1 MATKSKKHKDVKKLE
16 RLNRNL
22 KKQEKEIGSELN
34 TYGAMISDFE
44 KNINLFKFICHASV
58 IAQDEK
64 YKDLSTSEYPEEHR
78 EKYSRIAELQKLDI
92 AIKAITE
99 SHLQRVKNIFSL
111 LKQVKKNIPQV
122 IGITGEQLLPA
133 MTDLQIATI
142 NLLDMVNQCI
152 PKNRDALEEMA
163 TKNPQF
169 KAILGAIDTL
179 NQELKKKEEPQVA
192 STELDLPFTTEAME
206 EVVVQE

>member
-1 MATKSKKHKDVKKLE
+1 MAKKTKKHKDVKKLE

-22 KKQEKEIGSELN
+22 KKQEQEIGSELT
-34 TYGAMISDFE
+34 TYGSMISDFE

-64 YKDLSTSEYPEEHR
+64 YKGIPFEEQR
-78 EKYSRIAELQKLDI
+78 EKFVRIAELQKLDI
-92 AIKAITE
+92 AIKAIDET
-99 SHLQRVKNIFSL
+99 HLQKVKNIFSL

-122 IGITGEQLLPA
+122 IGITSEQLLPA

-152 PKNRDALEEMA
+152 PKNKEAMEELA
-163 TKNPQF
+163 EKNPQF
-169 KAILGAIDTL
+169 KAILVAIDTL
-179 NQELKKKEEPQVA
+179 NKDIKNKENKKEEQ
-192 STELDLPFTTEAME
+192 SELDLPFTTEAMDE
-206 EVVVQE
+206 HVVQE

>member
-1 MATKSKKHKDVKKLE
+1 MAKKTKKHKDVKKLE

-22 KKQEKEIGSELN
+22 KKQEQEIGSELT
-34 TYGAMISDFE
+34 TYGSMISDFE

-64 YKDLSTSEYPEEHR
+64 YKGIPFKEQR
-78 EKYSRIAELQKLDI
+78 EKFVRIAELQKLDI
-92 AIKAITE
+92 AIKAIDET
-99 SHLQRVKNIFSL
+99 HLQKVKNIFSL

-122 IGITGEQLLPA
+122 IGITSEQLLPA

-152 PKNRDALEEMA
+152 PKNKEAMEELA
-163 TKNPQF
+163 EKNPQF
-169 KAILGAIDTL
+169 KAILVAIDTL
-179 NQELKKKEEPQVA
+179 NKDIKNKENKKEEQ
-192 STELDLPFTTEAME
+192 SELDLPFTPEAMDE
-206 EVVVQE
+206 HVVQE